1 MHIVK
6 KILSTS
12 AIFLALSSALFAT
25 PRLGL
30 STTTVGIVNIQNGS
44 NGPTQT
50 VQAYNLGDGTLTLTA
65 TSSASWLSANV
76 GAQTACS
83 QASGGCYPISIALNT
98 SALAGGMYTEYLTVT
113 SPGAVDAPQVINVT
127 VNTTGVP
134 NSITVYLTPFGGSAA
149 TNTVPVFTLG
159 TGLKA
164 SVSTG
169 SGGNWLQ
176 FITGSGSIVPSPAPW
191 LIAVNALPLMTPG
204 TYMGSVTISGSSV
217 ASDNKLI
224 SVTCIVTAAPIA
236 GPSSYATV
244 QMTSY
249 PGGPTAAA
257 QVNLTNLATTTTLQ
271 ASSATSSASFLT
283 AAVSS
288 SNTLL
293 LMASPGT
300 MAAGLYTA
308 TVTIASNAAN
318 NAQVVIP
325 VEFTVAP
332 AGIPSI
338 FMGGIV
344 NAASGTPENVS
355 SGDVVSI
362 YGMQFAVSGTLATNA
377 STPLATTL
385 GGTQVLVNGTA
396 VPLYFVSPGQINFQI
411 PYGLTAGQLAA
422 IQVVANG
429 MAGNLRSIG
438 ISNIAPRLLFFVS
451 FIQGSYG
458 VIVNNVDGSLP
469 LPTGTN
475 VPGYVCHPAKPGDV
489 LTIYGIGFGQTNPA
503 ATEGL
508 AASSTQLQ
516 TVSGAIVNF
525 GGGFASAEVNV
536 APSFAGLTPTAVG
549 LYQVNVTVPPLA
561 PIGIGTPLSVSLGG
575 QQSNIVYIA
584 ISVNGK

>member
-1 MHIVK
+1 M
-6 KILSTS
+6 
-12 AIFLALSSALFAT
+12 
-25 PRLGL
+25 
-30 STTTVGIVNIQNGS
+30 
-44 NGPTQT
+44 
-50 VQAYNLGDGTLTLTA
+50 
-65 TSSASWLSANV
+65 
-76 GAQTACS
+76 
-83 QASGGCYPISIALNT
+83 
-98 SALAGGMYTEYLTVT
+98 
-113 SPGAVDAPQVINVT
+113 
-127 VNTTGVP
+127 
-134 NSITVYLTPFGGSAA
+134 
-149 TNTVPVFTLG
+149 
-159 TGLKA
+159 
-164 SVSTG
+164 
-169 SGGNWLQ
+169 
-176 FITGSGSIVPSPAPW
+176 
-191 LIAVNALPLMTPG
+191 
-204 TYMGSVTISGSSV
+204 
-217 ASDNKLI
+217 
-224 SVTCIVTAAPIA
+224 
-236 GPSSYATV
+236 
-244 QMTSY
+244 
-249 PGGPTAAA
+249 
-257 QVNLTNLATTTTLQ
+257 
-271 ASSATSSASFLT
+271 
-283 AAVSS
+283 
-288 SNTLL
+288 
-293 LMASPGT
+293 
-300 MAAGLYTA
+300 
-308 TVTIASNAAN
+308 
-318 NAQVVIP
+318 
-325 VEFTVAP
+325 
-332 AGIPSI
+332 
-338 FMGGIV
+338 
-344 NAASGTPENVS
+344 
-355 SGDVVSI
+355 
-362 YGMQFAVSGTLATNA
+362 
-377 STPLATTL
+377 
-385 GGTQVLVNGTA
+385 LVNGTA